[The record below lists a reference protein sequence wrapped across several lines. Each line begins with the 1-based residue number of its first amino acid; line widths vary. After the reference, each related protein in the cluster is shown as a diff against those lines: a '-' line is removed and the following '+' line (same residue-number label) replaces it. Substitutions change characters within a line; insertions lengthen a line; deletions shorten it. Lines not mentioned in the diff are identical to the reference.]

1 VQENNASSMLIL
13 LFMIMAFGGG
23 LYIRTWLTKR
33 AVFKVIG
40 IFYQHNA
47 LGTKDAKTRHELGL
61 ERRDLLQRLTKPRD
75 YKQHALQLLIQK
87 GIVFEN
93 EDGRLYLDE
102 KKLDRDARSKINEW
116 RSQRRAS

>member
-1 VQENNASSMLIL
+1 MQENNTSSMLIL
-13 LFMIMAFGGG
+13 VLMIIAFGGG

-61 ERRDLLQRLTKPRD
+61 ERRDLLQRMTRPRD
-75 YKQHALQLLIQK
+75 YKQHALQLLMQK
-87 GIVFEN
+87 DMIFEN

-102 KKLDRDARSKINEW
+102 KKLGQDVRSKMNDQ
-116 RSQRRAS
+116 RSQKRSS

>member
-61 ERRDLLQRLTKPRD
+61 ERRDLLQRMTRPRD

-102 KKLDRDARSKINEW
+102 NKLDRDMRSKINEL